1 MRRALTV
8 AAVTAALAI
17 GPAAST
23 SATTPPDDPNDV
35 GAIDN
40 PVDENDDGGFDDW
53 GLLGLIGLLGLFGL
67 AGRQRVVSTYDRG
80 VSSRERL

>member
-8 AAVTAALAI
+8 AAVAAALAV
-17 GPAAST
+17 GPAANA

-40 PVDENDDGGFDDW
+40 PVDENDDAGFDDW

-67 AGRQRVVSTYDRG
+67 AGRQRVTSTYDSG
-80 VSSRERL
+80 VTTRERL